1 MPETSSRAINGLS
14 TIALDHGFQIILL
27 VLVLGFTL
35 AAPGFLLPGNI
46 FGMLHSMAP
55 ITIIAAGMALIV
67 MLGKLDISLG
77 SIALAS
83 ASVAALAMRN
93 FGLDAHPELAF
104 LLALVVGAV
113 LGSVNGF
120 VVCVLKVN
128 PLIATLGTMIAFRG
142 IALQVT
148 DSQVIVLPDAVRGFG
163 NWTLGPVFL
172 DTLIA
177 GALLLAVNLLHRE
190 TPFGRTVTA
199 IGNDETTAAR
209 VGLPTGRTVFA
220 CFVLSGLLAATGGF
234 LAAAQTGSVTTF
246 LGRGVEF
253 VAVAVVVVGGISLFG
268 GRGNIFS
275 GVLLGAA
282 TFEIIRS
289 GLNYVGANPYSYQ
302 LIGGVI
308 IYVAMYASSLK
319 ERRGGALR

>member
-1 MPETSSRAINGLS
+1 MHEISGIAAKGILNL
-14 TIALDHGFQIILL
+14 ALDYGFQIILVL
-27 VLVLGFTL
+27 LVLGFTL
-35 AAPGFLLPGNI
+35 AAPGFLRTDNI

-55 ITIIAAGMALIV
+55 ISIIAAGMALIV

-83 ASVAALAMRN
+83 GSVAALAMRD
-93 FGLDAHPELAF
+93 FGLAEQPALAF
-104 LLALVVGAV
+104 LLALGVGAL
-113 LGSVNGF
+113 LGTVNGF
-120 VVCVLKVN
+120 VVCILKVN

-142 IALQVT
+142 IALQMT

-163 NWTLGPVFL
+163 NWTFGPVFV

-177 GALLLAVNLLHRE
+177 LALLLMVNVLHRA
-190 TPFGRTVTA
+190 TPFGRTITA
-199 IGNDETTAAR
+199 IGNDEATAAR
-209 VGLPTGRTVFA
+209 VGLPTRSTVFA
-220 CFVLSGLLAATGGF
+220 CFILSGMLAATGGF

-253 VAVAVVVVGGISLFG
+253 IAVAVVVVGGISLFG
-268 GRGNIFS
+268 GRGKILS
-275 GVLLGAA
+275 GVLLGAL

>member
-1 MPETSSRAINGLS
+1 MNENSNTAAKAILNLS
-14 TIALDHGFQIILL
+14 LDYGFQIILML
-27 VLVLGFTL
+27 LLLGFTL
-35 AAPGFLLPGNI
+35 AAPSFLRPDNI

-83 ASVAALAMRN
+83 ASVAALAMRDL
-93 FGLDAHPELAF
+93 GPAMHPAMAF
-104 LLALVVGAV
+104 LLALGVGAL
-113 LGSVNGF
+113 LGTVNGF
-120 VVCVLKVN
+120 VVCILKVN

-163 NWTLGPVFL
+163 NWTLGPVFV

-177 GALLLAVNLLHRE
+177 AALLLAVHLLHRE

-199 IGNDETTAAR
+199 IGNDETTAGR
-209 VGLPTGRTVFA
+209 VGLPTTRTVFA
-220 CFVLSGLLAATGGF
+220 CFILSGMLDATGGF

-268 GRGNIFS
+268 GRGNILS

-319 ERRGGALR
+319 DRRGGALR